1 MAKKRSNRASKTS
14 AARRTRRGKARAAPT
29 ERRAL
34 PKGTINAWEDD
45 PGAGAQ
51 PSGGPVIQ
59 RPIPVLRD
67 QPLPIRIVHPARAPE
82 AKPHPPGTAE
92 FRYWTAAEA
101 LRRGADFWGA
111 LLPGQSWEVGSI
123 LPVDL
128 DFGLDLNA
136 FYDRVGLKFFHGTA
150 AGRTVFSGESPDVVC
165 HELGHA
171 LLDSFKPQLFDA
183 ASIEVAAFHE
193 SFGDMS
199 AVLSAL
205 QLPSAREGV
214 LAETGGVL
222 RRSSRLSRVAEQ
234 LGSAIRQSVPSAV
247 EPDCLRNAV
256 NTFFYRDPDTLPT
269 TAPATSLSSESHS
282 FSRVFTA
289 AFFEGL
295 AGMLATTDTRDEA
308 ALLQVSQDMGA
319 ILVQGIRAA
328 SVVPT
333 FFSQVAASM
342 LAVAASRFSA
352 QGYEAPLR
360 SGFVR
365 HGILPP
371 SMAVAATQA
380 AAQLAAAAASP
391 SESKTLPT
399 LQLSVAEYGLGVPS
413 IVVYAAAEPKR
424 LQVTGAALAV
434 GGAPSPGEDQAAKSF
449 FEDLLRRGRL
459 KVPKAAKSAAEVV
472 RAAAPSTHES
482 HTHELRREG
491 RHMVL
496 RRVRID
502 CAFAHH

>member
-1 MAKKRSNRASKTS
+1 MAKKRSKRTSKTS
-14 AARRTRRGKARAAPT
+14 ARRSKRKGKAGAAVP
-29 ERRAL
+29 RRAQ
-34 PKGTINAWEDD
+34 PKGVINAWEDD

-51 PSGGPVIQ
+51 PSGGQVIQ
-59 RPIPVLRD
+59 RPVPVLRD
-67 QPLPIRIVHPARAPE
+67 QPLPIRIVHPASAPE

-101 LRRGADFWGA
+101 LRRGADFWRA
-111 LLPGQSWEVGSI
+111 LLPGLSWEVGSI

-128 DFGLDLNA
+128 DFGVDLNA
-136 FYDRVGLKFFHGTA
+136 FYDREGLKFFHGTA

-193 SFGDMS
+193 SFGD
-199 AVLSAL
+199 
-205 QLPSAREGV
+205 
-214 LAETGGVL
+214 
-222 RRSSRLSRVAEQ
+222 
-234 LGSAIRQSVPSAV
+234 
-247 EPDCLRNAV
+247 
-256 NTFFYRDPDTLPT
+256 TFFYRDPDTLPT
-269 TAPATSLSSESHS
+269 TAPATSLSSEPHS
-282 FSRVFTA
+282 FSRVFTG

-295 AGMLATTDTRDEA
+295 AGMLATTDSRDEA
-308 ALLQVSQDMGA
+308 ALLQVSQDMGT

-333 FFSQVAASM
+333 FMSQVGASM
-342 LAVAASRFSA
+342 LAVAAARFSA

-365 HGILPP
+365 HGILSP
-371 SMAVAATQA
+371 SMAVAATHPPARIA
-380 AAQLAAAAASP
+380 ALAASP

-424 LQVTGAALAV
+424 LQVAGAALAV
-434 GGAPSPGEDQAAKSF
+434 GPAPSTGQDQAAKSF

-459 KVPKAAKSAAEVV
+459 KVAKAAKAAAEVV
-472 RAAAPSTHES
+472 RAAAPSTHETY
-482 HTHELRREG
+482 THELRREG
-491 RHMVL
+491 RQMVL

-502 CAFAHH
+502 CGFAHR